1 MNQLK
6 YCVMTI
12 SLNPIIR
19 PGTAKYIS
27 IGNYLVECVRSGYLK
42 PGTRLPTHREFA
54 EQIGVSVQTVS
65 HAYGYAERKKGR
77 SSLGLG
83 MVLLSNQVLWMK
95 VRTRSSC

>member
-1 MNQLK
+1 
-6 YCVMTI
+6 MTI

-54 EQIGVSVQTVS
+54 EQVGVSVQTVS
-65 HAYGYAERKKGR
+65 
-77 SSLGLG
+77 
-83 MVLLSNQVLWMK
+83 
-95 VRTRSSC
+95 